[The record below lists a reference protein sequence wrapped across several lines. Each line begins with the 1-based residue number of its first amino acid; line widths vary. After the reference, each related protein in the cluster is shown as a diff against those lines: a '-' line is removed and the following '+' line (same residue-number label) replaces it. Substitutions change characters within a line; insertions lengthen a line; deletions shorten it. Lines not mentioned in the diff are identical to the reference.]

1 MNLEYCEA
9 VPKDAKKIIDY
20 LNKVAGESNNLT
32 FGLEDCNLNEVEE
45 MQLIKEIHEDPNSLM
60 IVAKDGL
67 KIVGVASLSGNKK
80 RRLAHRAEIGVSVLK
95 NYWHLGI
102 GSNLV
107 AILIGYA
114 VESGIE
120 VIDLEVVTSNEYAIA
135 LYEKYGFEIIATYKN
150 FMKIDK
156 EYVDAYLMNLYL

>member
-60 IVAKDGL
+60 IVAK
-67 KIVGVASLSGNKK
+67 
-80 RRLAHRAEIGVSVLK
+80 
-95 NYWHLGI
+95 
-102 GSNLV
+102 
-107 AILIGYA
+107 
-114 VESGIE
+114 
-120 VIDLEVVTSNEYAIA
+120 
-135 LYEKYGFEIIATYKN
+135 KY
-150 FMKIDK
+150 
-156 EYVDAYLMNLYL
+156 